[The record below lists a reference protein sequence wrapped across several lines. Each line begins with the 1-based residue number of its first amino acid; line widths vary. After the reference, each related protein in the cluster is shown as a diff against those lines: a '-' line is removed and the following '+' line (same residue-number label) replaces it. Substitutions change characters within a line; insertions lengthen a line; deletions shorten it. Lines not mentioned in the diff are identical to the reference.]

1 VAHGFDVGGSVRMVQ
16 VMVQWLIILG
26 DEYMHIL
33 SVVLIEQDPID
44 KPGCT
49 VLIDSI
55 EPN

>member
-26 DEYMHIL
+26 DEYMQIL

-49 VLIDSI
+49 VRINSI